1 MPILVI
7 GAFSEVEV
15 YHLRTIKVIVTDLE
29 ICMKF
34 ALKIFVKLILFMKGL
49 WLTLCK
55 SETVRVRVMLHVS
68 R

>member
-34 ALKIFVKLILFMKGL
+34 ALKKFCKINFVYERAMAHSL
-49 WLTLCK
+49 
-55 SETVRVRVMLHVS
+55 
-68 R
+68 

>member
-1 MPILVI
+1 MPTLVI
-7 GAFSEVEV
+7 GAFPEVEV
-15 YHLRTIKVIVTDLE
+15 YHLTTIKVIVTDLE

-68 R
+68 C